1 MQSCLA
7 VGAYCVIDVHNFAR
21 WNGGIIGQGGP
32 TNVQFADLW
41 TQLATKYAD
50 NEFVIF
56 ELMNEPHELIF
67 DSWVVSAQAAVNAIR
82 AAETVSHIILLPGDT
97 FSSAGTFIS
106 SGWGA
111 AMAKITNPD
120 KSTTNL
126 IFDLHKYLDIDNSGD
141 HEECVMDNVA
151 ATFEPVAAWLRTN
164 KRRAILSETGA
175 AASDSVSISNFSQCN
190 SQSRLLTC
198 FAVLRRLLRTKRIYQ
213 QRLGCLYRL
222 HRVGSGQSRQQVPP
236 RPYPEQDRHQVDRYA
251 DGGVVCD

>member
-56 ELMNEPHELIF
+56 ELINEPHDLIF

-82 AAETVSHIILLPGDT
+82 AAETVSHIILLPGDN
-97 FSSAGTFIS
+97 FSSAGTFIK

-141 HEECVMDNVA
+141 NEACVMDNVA
-151 ATFEPVAAWLRTN
+151 ATFEPVADWLRTN
-164 KRRAILSETGA
+164 KRQAILSETGA
-175 AASDSVSISNFSQCN
+175 AASDSVSISIFSQCN

-198 FAVLRRLLRTKRIYQ
+198 YAVLRRLLRTKLIYQ
-213 QRLGCLYRL
+213 QRLRCLYRL

-236 RPYPEQDRHQVDRYA
+236 RPYPEQDRHQVDGYA

>member
-1 MQSCLA
+1 MQSCLD
-7 VGAYCVIDVHNFAR
+7 VGAYCVLDVHNFAR

-32 TNVQFADLW
+32 TNKEFADLW

-50 NEFVIF
+50 SEFVIF
-56 ELMNEPHELIF
+56 ELMNEPNDLIF
-67 DSWVVSAQAAVNAIR
+67 DDWVVSSQAAVNAIR
-82 AAETVSHIILLPGDT
+82 AAEAVPHIILLPGNN

-111 AMAKITNPD
+111 AMANITNPD

-141 HEECVMDNVA
+141 HEECVMDNIA
-151 ATFEPVAAWLRTN
+151 LTFEPVAAWLRTN
-164 KRRAILSETGA
+164 KRQAIVSETGA
-175 AASDSVSISNFSQCN
+175 AASDSVSISIFSQCN

-198 FAVLRRLLRTKRIYQ
+198 YAVLYRLLRSKLISQ

-222 HRVGSGQSRQQVPP
+222 HRMGSGQSRHQVPP

-251 DGGVVCD
+251 DGSVVCD

>member
-56 ELMNEPHELIF
+56 ELVNEPHDLIF

-164 KRRAILSETGA
+164 KRQAILSETGA
-175 AASDSVSISNFSQCN
+175 AASDSVSISLSQV
-190 SQSRLLTC
+190 Q
-198 FAVLRRLLRTKRIYQ
+198 F
-213 QRLGCLYRL
+213 
-222 HRVGSGQSRQQVPP
+222 
-236 RPYPEQDRHQVDRYA
+236 PEQIIDLLCSASSTSAHKTHISTTPRMSISATSHGERAVSAARPS
-251 DGGVVCD
+251 

>member
-7 VGAYCVIDVHNFAR
+7 VGAYCVLDVHNFAR

-32 TNVQFADLW
+32 TNEEFADLW
-41 TQLATKYAD
+41 TQLATQYAD

-56 ELMNEPHELIF
+56 ELMNEPHDLIF
-67 DSWVVSAQAAVNAIR
+67 DDWVVSAQAAVNAIR
-82 AAETVSHIILLPGDT
+82 AAETVSHIILLPGNT

-111 AMAKITNPD
+111 AMANITNPD

-151 ATFEPVAAWLRTN
+151 LTFEPVAAWLRTH
-164 KRRAILSETGA
+164 KRQAIVSETGA
-175 AASDSVSISNFSQCN
+175 AASDSVSISIFLPVQ
-190 SQSRLLTC
+190 
-198 FAVLRRLLRTKRIYQ
+198 F
-213 QRLGCLYRL
+213 
-222 HRVGSGQSRQQVPP
+222 
-236 RPYPEQDRHQVDRYA
+236 PEQIINLLCSASSTSALKTHISTTPRMSISATWRGERAVSA
-251 DGGVVCD
+251 PSTS